1 MELSEA
7 RNQVIEAGKRLLHSG
22 LIARTWGNV
31 SCRINENQFVITP
44 SGRSYENLKPE
55 EIVIVNISDGRPWG
69 NVLPS
74 SESGVHREVYRLRPE
89 INFVIHTHQ
98 PEASVMSALDRDLEA
113 APGGVFGGTVY
124 CAEYGFPGSV
134 ELKNHMGAVI
144 AKGDSRALLMAHHG
158 ALCLGETMEG
168 AFRVAV
174 SLELLSSHQ
183 IKMAFEETL
192 GRPMTMEDSLYD
204 IILNRLN
211 VSIPEEGCPL
221 YYSHRIGTCMEFF
234 RNEEKHIVEL
244 QEDTADFAETV
255 HRKIYLAR
263 PDIDYISQYTSAS
276 MLAYSVLGREIAT
289 YIDDFAQIN
298 GPIMGCS
305 DLDADR
311 IVAAL
316 GENHGVQVK
325 ASGVLCCGKTT
336 GDVDALAM
344 VAEKNARAWLI
355 SQLFPEE
362 IQAIPREECDK
373 MRAFY
378 LQSYSKRF

>member
-1 MELSEA
+1 MPK
-7 RNQVIEAGKRLLHSG
+7 G
-22 LIARTWGNV
+22 IA
-31 SCRINENQFVITP
+31 
-44 SGRSYENLKPE
+44 
-55 EIVIVNISDGRPWG
+55 
-69 NVLPS
+69 
-74 SESGVHREVYRLRPE
+74 
-89 INFVIHTHQ
+89 
-98 PEASVMSALDRDLEA
+98 
-113 APGGVFGGTVY
+113 
-124 CAEYGFPGSV
+124 
-134 ELKNHMGAVI
+134 
-144 AKGDSRALLMAHHG
+144 
-158 ALCLGETMEG
+158 ALCSWLIMEPYVLGETMEG

-263 PDIDYISQYTSAS
+263 PDIDYISQYTNAS

-325 ASGVLCCGKTT
+325 ASGVLCCGKTYRRCRRFGHGRGKECQSMVDLSVVSRGNSSDPT
-336 GDVDALAM
+336 GGM
-344 VAEKNARAWLI
+344 
-355 SQLFPEE
+355 
-362 IQAIPREECDK
+362 
-373 MRAFY
+373 
-378 LQSYSKRF
+378 